1 MKLFLLL
8 QEVDITEKVKNA
20 PDKGYET
27 GLVIGTYLPFLI
39 LIGFAYL
46 LYYKAKKRKNIDKHN

>member
-8 QEVDITEKVKNA
+8 QEVDITGKVKNA

-39 LIGFAYL
+39 LIGVAYL
-46 LYYKAKKRKNIDKHN
+46 LYYKAKKRNNIDNHK

>member
-8 QEVDITEKVKNA
+8 QEVDIAEKVKNA

-39 LIGFAYL
+39 LIGVAYL
-46 LYYKAKKRKNIDKHN
+46 LYYKAKKRNNIDNHK